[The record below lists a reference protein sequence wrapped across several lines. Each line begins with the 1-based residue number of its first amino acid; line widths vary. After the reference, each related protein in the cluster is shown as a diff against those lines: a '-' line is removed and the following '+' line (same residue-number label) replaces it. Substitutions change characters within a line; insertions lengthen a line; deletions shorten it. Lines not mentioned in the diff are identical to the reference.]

1 MEELLNVARFL
12 FLAELCAN
20 HLADRKVCDKDA
32 GMLGWFPANGSGK
45 PEVPQGKVD
54 RVGGLVASK
63 LRELGLV
70 SGDDHRSHARPRWK
84 SVLSQ

>member
-20 HLADRKVCDKDA
+20 HLADRKVCDKDT
-32 GMLGWFPANGSGK
+32 GMLGWFLVNGSGK
-45 PEVPQGKVD
+45 VPQGKVD

-63 LRELGLV
+63 LHELGLV
-70 SGDDHRSHARPRWK
+70 SGDDHRSHTRPHWK